1 MGLPMSTSVLATH
14 ASTSSG
20 AGLGVRPPETSGTPP
35 TRTSAGQTLGKAAL
49 QNPKNDQKRPTR
61 AEPSNGLW
69 RRFREVKGY
78 FEQGSEDR
86 DFADKPTVDQLLV
99 PGLWL
104 ETGLWPTLVPQHT
117 GCKQRSCSGKEEEE
131 GQESKT
137 DKEVEEE
144 EEQRE
149 IREFK
154 KKEFTKE
161 RGLKKKK
168 GSSRMPGRPSTSLV
182 CFALHLGLFSASFG
196 AAVDAPKTVTETVS
210 SVKGEE
216 EGGGEVTEE
225 RAGGRFPRS
234 VSDYQDSLDYP
245 NKLTAYGAE
254 DSGSRSRR
262 RFSEN
267 QWKSE
272 DDAGEWELAAQVA
285 KRGQRGRGEYYR
297 GPAEEEVRFIPYIS

>member
-1 MGLPMSTSVLATH
+1 MMGLPMSTSVLATH

-131 GQESKT
+131 EEGSNTAK
-137 DKEVEEE
+137 EEE
-144 EEQRE
+144 WWARRKEELKQ
-149 IREFK
+149 
-154 KKEFTKE
+154 KE
-161 RGLKKKK
+161 R
-168 GSSRMPGRPSTSLV
+168 
-182 CFALHLGLFSASFG
+182 
-196 AAVDAPKTVTETVS
+196 
-210 SVKGEE
+210 
-216 EGGGEVTEE
+216 EV
-225 RAGGRFPRS
+225 
-234 VSDYQDSLDYP
+234 
-245 NKLTAYGAE
+245 
-254 DSGSRSRR
+254 
-262 RFSEN
+262 
-267 QWKSE
+267 
-272 DDAGEWELAAQVA
+272 
-285 KRGQRGRGEYYR
+285 
-297 GPAEEEVRFIPYIS
+297 